1 MEGESKDLAIEIELL
16 DREWTEKLQNVKL
29 PEMDEIH
36 TQCIYRVPPNIREYN
51 PKAYTPQ
58 TVSIGPYHH
67 HNNYEGME
75 ELKLKYLKGFLNRT
89 ELPIREFLAKIK
101 DLEEKIRVCYA
112 DRIIYNSHDFLN
124 MILVDAC
131 FIIEL
136 LLRWHEYD
144 EWEKKDP
151 LLQKPL
157 LGTYICID
165 LILLENQLPFFVLEQ
180 LYNLT
185 GMNEKLL
192 DITFDYFESAQLGNV
207 CPIESP
213 KHFTDLIRSSIIS
226 SSELGLGK
234 PEEGKEVNHVCSAS
248 QLMEA
253 GLKFKISPN
262 KSLLDLTYS
271 KRDGAVSMPML
282 NIDDITEVLFKN
294 MMVYEQ
300 CHPSAGDIIRQYV
313 EILDFLINTE
323 KDVDI
328 LVNKKIIVNL
338 TGDANKV
345 VTMINNLTS
354 NIPTPDFNSHYFSI
368 CNSLNEFYDNP
379 RNKYKAIFIHEY
391 FNTPWKIASTIAA
404 IVLLLLTFIQTVCS
418 ILSILSLF

>member
-1 MEGESKDLAIEIELL
+1 MEGESRDLAIEIQLL

-29 PEMDEIH
+29 PKMEEIH
-36 TQCIYRVPPNIREYN
+36 MQCIYRVPPNIREYN
-51 PKAYTPQ
+51 PKPYTPQ
-58 TVSIGPYHH
+58 AVSIGPYHH

-101 DLEEKIRVCYA
+101 DLEEEIRVCYA
-112 DRIIYNSHDFLN
+112 DRIIYNDHDFLN
-124 MILVDAC
+124 IILVDAC

-136 LLRWHEYD
+136 LLRCYE
-144 EWEKKDP
+144 EEEEDP
-151 LLQKPL
+151 LLQIPL
-157 LGTYICID
+157 LGAYICID

-192 DITFDYFESAQLGNV
+192 DITFDYFERRHLANV

-213 KHFTDLIRSSIIS
+213 KHFTDLIRSCIIS
-226 SSELGLGK
+226 SSEFGLGK
-234 PEEGKEVNHVCSAS
+234 PEEGRVVKHVYSAS

-253 GLKFKISPN
+253 GLEFKLSPN

-271 KRDGAVSMPML
+271 KHDGVLSMPIL
-282 NIDDITEVLFKN
+282 IIDDMTEVLFKN

-300 CHPSAGDIIRQYV
+300 CHPSAGDIIRQYF

-323 KDVDI
+323 KDVEI
-328 LVNKKIIVNL
+328 LVDKKVIVNL
-338 TGDANKV
+338 TGDVNKV
-345 VTMINNLTS
+345 VTTINNLCS
-354 NIPTPDFNSHYFSI
+354 NLPTPGLNSHYLSI
-368 CNSLNEFYDNP
+368 CNSLNEFYENP
-379 RNKYKAIFIHEY
+379 RNKYKAIFVHEY

-418 ILSILSLF
+418 ILSLF